1 MVVPYQTL
9 SEEAKYFH
17 IYNMTDTF
25 VGENGDDVPYSVMG
39 IYASGEANYY
49 DEAQNPIT
57 ITFFGHNFATG
68 VFQGTNP
75 LYSLPITNIATSPIE
90 PYGLYFNASL
100 SNARDSINYSIND
113 FSIFEPYIHNDPNPG
128 GGMGMLDKTS
138 FAFIVDTSKFITL
151 Y

>member
-1 MVVPYQTL
+1 MVAPYQTL
-9 SEEAKYFH
+9 SEQAKYFH
-17 IYNMTDTF
+17 IYDMTDSF
-25 VGENGDDVPYSVMG
+25 IDEFGNIQYFSVNG

-57 ITFFGHNFATG
+57 ITFIGHNFVTG
-68 VFQGTNP
+68 VLQGINPLNSFPVTNP
-75 LYSLPITNIATSPIE
+75 MISPIE

-138 FAFIVDTSKFITL
+138 FAFIIDTSKFISL

>member
-1 MVVPYQTL
+1 MVAPYQTL
-9 SEEAKYFH
+9 SEQAKYFH
-17 IYNMTDTF
+17 INDMTYSFAD
-25 VGENGDDVPYSVMG
+25 ENGDVVYSVSG

-57 ITFFGHNFATG
+57 ITFFGHNFSTG
-68 VFQGTNP
+68 VLQGVNP
-75 LYSLPITNIATSPIE
+75 LNSLPVSGATSPIE
-90 PYGLYFNASL
+90 PYGLYFNAYL